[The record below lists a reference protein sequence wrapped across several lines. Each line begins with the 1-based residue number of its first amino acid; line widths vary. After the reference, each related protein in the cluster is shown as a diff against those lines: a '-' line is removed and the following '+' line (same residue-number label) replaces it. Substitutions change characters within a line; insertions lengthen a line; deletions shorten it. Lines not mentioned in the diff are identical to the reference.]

1 MRMETTRLRV
11 AVVGAGGVG
20 GYFGGRMAQAGH
32 EVVFLARGAHLQA
45 LREQGL
51 RVESILG
58 DFHIF
63 PAQAT
68 DDPREV
74 GPVDLVLVAT
84 KAWQLP
90 QAAEAMPP
98 LVGPETLVLPLLN
111 GVEAPDILARV
122 LGPEPVLGGLCHISA
137 YKAGPGHIRHVG
149 IQPRITFG
157 ERKGG
162 RTPRVERLHRIL
174 NACPGMEAVLSED
187 IRADMWAKLTF
198 IAAFGGVGA
207 VTRAPAGVIRRLP
220 ETRRLLEQA
229 VREIVAVAQ
238 ALGIAL
244 SEATVQ
250 QTMAFVD
257 RLEPHVMASMQRD
270 ILEGRPS
277 ELEAQVGVVVRL
289 GRQAGVATP
298 VHEFLYAAL
307 LPQELRARGE
317 ETW

>member
-1 MRMETTRLRV
+1 MEGEKQRLRV
-11 AVVGAGGVG
+11 AVFGAGGVG
-20 GYFGGRMAQAGH
+20 GYFGARMAQGGH
-32 EVVFLARGAHLQA
+32 DVVFIARGAHLKAIQ
-45 LREQGL
+45 EGGL

-58 DFHIF
+58 DVQLF

-68 DDPREV
+68 HDPREV

-90 QAAEAMPP
+90 EAAEAMPP

-157 ERKGG
+157 ELKGG